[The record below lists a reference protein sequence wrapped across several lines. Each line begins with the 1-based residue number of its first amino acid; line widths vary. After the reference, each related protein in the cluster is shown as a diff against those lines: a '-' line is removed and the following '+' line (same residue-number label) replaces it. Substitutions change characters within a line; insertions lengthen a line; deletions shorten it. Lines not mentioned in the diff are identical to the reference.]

1 MILVK
6 YQLCKSWQSNV
17 VVVQMNVQHWQ
28 SSVFRSKEF
37 SLSSF
42 FSTNNKSR
50 LVVFVIA
57 CSSLFVSGCGESWPS
72 RVPVSG
78 TVLIDGKPLTSGR
91 IQFVSGSGRAAYGII
106 DEEGHFSLSTYE
118 PNDGCVLGNFRIS
131 IAAFEKVN
139 QRTRRWDTPK
149 KYIDVNKSELTVEI
163 KGPVDD
169 LEIGLTW
176 GGKRGPIFERIPGVS
191 DDD

>member
-1 MILVK
+1 MQINI
-6 YQLCKSWQSNV
+6 QQS
-17 VVVQMNVQHWQ
+17 
-28 SSVFRSKEF
+28 RI
-37 SLSSF
+37 SF
-42 FSTNNKSR
+42 FSKDYSLTSFSLTNSKNQFAIYIITCFC
-50 LVVFVIA
+50 LFTA
-57 CSSLFVSGCGESWPS
+57 GCSEGLPS

-91 IQFVSGSGRAAYGII
+91 IQFVSGSGRAAYGTI
-106 DEEGHFSLSTYE
+106 DKEGHFSLSTYE

-131 IAAFEKVN
+131 IAAFEKIN

-149 KYIDVNKSELTVEI
+149 KYIDVNRSELTKEI

-169 LEIGLTW
+169 LEIKLSW

-191 DDD
+191 SDD